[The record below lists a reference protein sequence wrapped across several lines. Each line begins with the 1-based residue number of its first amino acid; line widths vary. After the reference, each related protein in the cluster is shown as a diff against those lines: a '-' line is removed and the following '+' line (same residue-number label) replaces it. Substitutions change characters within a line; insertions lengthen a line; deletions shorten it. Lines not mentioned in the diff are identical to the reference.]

1 MRTEEF
7 AYCKYI
13 LYRVVQTSKIRR
25 NIKRQLFIEVF
36 YRVYI
41 ILLKSQAQNS
51 ITFLEGKFGKN
62 KALCRCFVTALKYQK
77 SLGVCAYGNTS
88 EITS

>member
-1 MRTEEF
+1 MRTEES
-7 AYCKYI
+7 ANCKYI

-41 ILLKSQAQNS
+41 ILLKSQAQK
-51 ITFLEGKFGKN
+51 T
-62 KALCRCFVTALKYQK
+62 ALC
-77 SLGVCAYGNTS
+77 S
-88 EITS
+88 